1 MKVLFMFKMALIT
14 SVVLTIFSVI
24 DKQKNVDAFLNGE
37 VLDCGIK
44 VDNDSFNLNASTTD
58 YNVVKKDG
66 TIIINL
72 KRCSR

>member
-24 DKQKNVDAFLNGE
+24 DEQKNVDAFLNGE